1 MSNAN
6 EKVWPSK
13 VTTSTGDCDVPTD
26 SPVVSGAR
34 WSGSAAA
41 RCPPPRDDEVI
52 AQGGAIVTGRVAET
66 GVDADRRTWARLQVT
81 SRHTGQAPDS
91 VRLLAANAGL
101 YTPRFRAG
109 EVVTFIIRAP
119 FGTSTV
125 SLCESRTL

>member
-1 MSNAN
+1 MFRLTVLLFLAL
-6 EKVWPSK
+6 
-13 VTTSTGDCDVPTD
+13 
-26 SPVVSGAR
+26 A

-41 RCPPPRDDEVI
+41 RCPPPSDDEVI

-81 SRHTGQAPDS
+81 GRHTGQAPDS

-119 FGTSTV
+119 FGTSTA

>member
-1 MSNAN
+1 MFRLTVLLFLAL
-6 EKVWPSK
+6 
-13 VTTSTGDCDVPTD
+13 
-26 SPVVSGAR
+26 A

-66 GVDADRRTWARLQVT
+66 GVDADRKTWARLQVT
-81 SRHTGQAPDS
+81 GRHTGQAPDS

>member
-1 MSNAN
+1 MFRLTVLLFLAL
-6 EKVWPSK
+6 
-13 VTTSTGDCDVPTD
+13 
-26 SPVVSGAR
+26 A

-52 AQGGAIVTGRVAET
+52 AQGGAIVTG
-66 GVDADRRTWARLQVT
+66 
-81 SRHTGQAPDS
+81 RHTGQAPDS

>member
-1 MSNAN
+1 MFRLTALLFL
-6 EKVWPSK
+6 
-13 VTTSTGDCDVPTD
+13 
-26 SPVVSGAR
+26 ALA

-52 AQGGAIVTGRVAET
+52 AQGGAIITGRVAET
-66 GVDADRRTWARLQVT
+66 GVDADGTTWARLQVT
-81 SRHTGQAPDS
+81 GRHSGQTPDS

>member
-1 MSNAN
+1 MFR
-6 EKVWPSK
+6 P
-13 VTTSTGDCDVPTD
+13 TVPLFL
-26 SPVVSGAR
+26 ALA

-41 RCPPPRDDEVI
+41 LCPPARDDEVI

-81 SRHTGQAPDS
+81 GRHTGQAPDS

-101 YTPRFRAG
+101 YTPMFQAG

-119 FGTSTV
+119 FGISTV
-125 SLCESRTL
+125 SLCEGRKP